1 MIPAIGTPT
10 SNPPYATGG
19 AALQGQLA
27 RYERELSACVNCST
41 AKTTEG
47 KQKIQEVSSQIEQIK
62 ARIEQA
68 TQTRVTRQ
76 AEKILDTGA
85 QRLSTIGS
93 QIDVKVLLVVKYD
106 GPLTPHRR
114 SSAQRNRLY

>member
-1 MIPAIGTPT
+1 MILTISTPT
-10 SNPPYATGG
+10 SVPPHSTGG

-68 TQTRVTRQ
+68 TQTRATRQ
-76 AEKILDTGA
+76 AEKSTLYASSGLDSVARTESAVLDSGA
-85 QRLSTIGS
+85 LPRSSIGS
-93 QIDVKVLLVVKYD
+93 QIDVIV
-106 GPLTPHRR
+106 
-114 SSAQRNRLY
+114 

>member
-10 SNPPYATGG
+10 SNPPYSTGG
-19 AALQGQLA
+19 VALQGQLA
-27 RYERELSACVNCST
+27 RYEKELSACINCST

-68 TQTRVTRQ
+68 TQTRATRQ
-76 AEKILDTGA
+76 AEKNFAYTGSGLGSLERTKRAVLDTGA
-85 QRLSTIGS
+85 MSLSSIGS
-93 QIDVKVLLVVKYD
+93 QIDVKV
-106 GPLTPHRR
+106 
-114 SSAQRNRLY
+114 

>member
-10 SNPPYATGG
+10 STPPYSTGG

-68 TQTRVTRQ
+68 TQTRATRQ
-76 AEKILDTGA
+76 AENSTPYASSGLDSVARTERAVLDFGA
-85 QRLSTIGS
+85 LPRSSIGS
-93 QIDVKVLLVVKYD
+93 QIDVKV
-106 GPLTPHRR
+106 
-114 SSAQRNRLY
+114 